1 MASAGRSLLYGL
13 LVLVLALLYGGALA
27 APPKRYLSVSLDQVV
42 ASKAR
47 AQCYDPSSFSGE
59 TSGNKFAIHPSCS
72 AAEQAGRNGD
82 IASHDRARLSTIRQR
97 SYPSAMPPMAMP
109 PIPPFIS
116 PPSPTPG
123 SAPAKGM
130 PPMLP
135 VIAFP
140 PMFFPPNPAPSEGMP
155 PTPAVAFPPTYFP
168 PAPAPAEGPS
178 VTIPDI
184 PGTSGY
190 NISEFIVVVGFGTPS
205 QPSALLFDTG
215 SDLSWVQCQPCTGHC
230 YQQNGPLFDPTK
242 SSTYDVVRCGTPE
255 CSVAGGMCNGTT
267 CLYQIGYGDGSSTT
281 GALSQETLTFSS
293 SRTFSSFPFG
303 CGTTNLGDFGSVDGL
318 LGLGR
323 GQLSLASQTASS
335 YDGTFSYCL
344 PSHNMSR
351 PGFLSIGAAP
361 DTGKV
366 QYTAMIKKPQYPS
379 FYFVE
384 LASINIGGYVLPVP
398 PSVFTSKGTLLDS
411 GTTLTYIP
419 SKAYALLRDR
429 FKFTMKGYKP
439 APPSE
444 ELDTCY
450 DFSGHN
456 AIFIPGVSFKF
467 SDGAVF
473 ELDFF
478 GIMMFPDDAQ
488 PAYGCLAFAAGDDD
502 SFSIIGNTQQRSAE
516 VIYDVAA
523 EKIGFVPFSC

>member
-1 MASAGRSLLYGL
+1 MASSRWPSSLLYGL
-13 LVLVLALLYGGALA
+13 LVLALLCGVALA
-27 APPKRYLSVSLDQVV
+27 ARPTRYLSVSLDQVLG
-42 ASKAR
+42 SKQAR

-59 TSGNKFAIHPSCS
+59 ASGNKFAIHPSCG
-72 AAEQAGRNGD
+72 AGEQAGSNRD
-82 IASHDRARLSTIRQR
+82 IVSHDRARLSTIRQR
-97 SYPSAMPPMAMP
+97 SDPSAMPPMP
-109 PIPPFIS
+109 PMF
-116 PPSPTPG
+116 PPSPAPG
-123 SAPAKGM
+123 SAPANGM
-130 PPMLP
+130 PPMS
-135 VIAFP
+135 AFP

-155 PTPAVAFPPTYFP
+155 PAPAVAFPPIYLP

-178 VTIPDI
+178 VTIPDV

-190 NISEFIVVVGFGTPS
+190 NITEFIVVVGFGTPP

-215 SDLSWVQCQPCTGHC
+215 SDLSWVQCKPCTGHC
-230 YQQNGPLFDPTK
+230 YQQRDPLFDPTK
-242 SSTYDVVRCGTPE
+242 SSTYNVVRCGTPE

-267 CLYQIGYGDGSSTT
+267 CLYTIGYGDGSSTS

-303 CGTTNLGDFGSVDGL
+303 CGTTNLGDFGTTDGL
-318 LGLGR
+318 LGW
-323 GQLSLASQTASS
+323 T
-335 YDGTFSYCL
+335 
-344 PSHNMSR
+344 
-351 PGFLSIGAAP
+351 IGAAP

-366 QYTAMIKKPQYPS
+366 QYTAMIKKPEYPS

-419 SKAYALLRDR
+419 DQAYTLLRDR
-429 FKFTMKGYKP
+429 FKFTMKGNKP
-439 APPSE
+439 APPFQ

-450 DFSGHN
+450 DFSGQS

-478 GIMMFPDDAQ
+478 GIMMFPDAAQ
-488 PAYGCLAFAAGDDD
+488 PAYGCLAFAAGEFP
-502 SFSIIGNTQQRSAE
+502 FSVIGNTQQRSAE
-516 VIYDVAA
+516 VIYNVAS

>member
-1 MASAGRSLLYGL
+1 
-13 LVLVLALLYGGALA
+13 
-27 APPKRYLSVSLDQVV
+27 
-42 ASKAR
+42 
-47 AQCYDPSSFSGE
+47 
-59 TSGNKFAIHPSCS
+59 
-72 AAEQAGRNGD
+72 
-82 IASHDRARLSTIRQR
+82 
-97 SYPSAMPPMAMP
+97 MPPMYLP
-109 PIPPFIS
+109 PTPAPAAAFPPLFF
-116 PPSPTPG
+116 PPSPTPLPASADLPPISIPDHPG
-123 SAPAKGM
+123 TYFPPSPAPGLAPADGM

-135 VIAFP
+135 VVAFP

-155 PTPAVAFPPTYFP
+155 PSPAIAFPPIYFP

-178 VTIPDI
+178 VTIPDV
-184 PGTSGY
+184 PGTSGF
-190 NISEFIVVVGFGTPS
+190 NITEFVVVIGFGTPS

-230 YQQNGPLFDPTK
+230 YQQNDPLFDPTK

-255 CSVAGGMCNGTT
+255 CSAAGGMCNGTT
-267 CLYQIGYGDGSSTT
+267 CLYNVTYGDGSSTS

-293 SRTFSSFPFG
+293 SRKFSSFPFG

-335 YDGTFSYCL
+335 FDGTFSYCL
-344 PSHNMSR
+344 PSHNMTR

-384 LASINIGGYVLPVP
+384 LVSIDIGGYVLPVP

-411 GTTLTYIP
+411 GTTFTYIP
-419 SKAYALLRDR
+419 AQAYTLLRDR
-429 FKFTMKGYKP
+429 FKFTMKGYNP
-439 APPSE
+439 APPFQD
-444 ELDTCY
+444 LDTCY
-450 DFSGHN
+450 DFSGQSV
-456 AIFIPGVSFKF
+456 IFQPGMSFKF

-473 ELDFF
+473 DIDIF
-478 GIMMFPDDAQ
+478 GVMIYPYVDH
-488 PAYGCLAFAAGDDD
+488 PAIGCFAFASSDPTDQ
-502 SFSIIGNTQQRSAE
+502 FSIIGNTQQRSAE
-516 VIYDVAA
+516 VIYDVVA
-523 EKIGFVPFSC
+523 EKIGFVPLSC

>member
-13 LVLVLALLYGGALA
+13 LVLVLALLCVGALA

-72 AAEQAGRNGD
+72 AAEQAGRHRN

-97 SYPSAMPPMAMP
+97 SYPSAMPPMSMP
-109 PIPPFIS
+109 PIPPFIF
-116 PPSPTPG
+116 PPSPT
-123 SAPAKGM
+123 
-130 PPMLP
+130 
-135 VIAFP
+135 
-140 PMFFPPNPAPSEGMP
+140 
-155 PTPAVAFPPTYFP
+155 

-366 QYTAMIKKPQYPS
+366 QYT
-379 FYFVE
+379 
-384 LASINIGGYVLPVP
+384 
-398 PSVFTSKGTLLDS
+398 
-411 GTTLTYIP
+411 
-419 SKAYALLRDR
+419 
-429 FKFTMKGYKP
+429 FTMKGYKP

>member
-13 LVLVLALLYGGALA
+13 LVLVLALLCGGALA

-72 AAEQAGRNGD
+72 TAEQAGRNRD
-82 IASHDRARLSTIRQR
+82 IANHDRARLSTIRQR

-109 PIPPFIS
+109 PIPPFIF

-155 PTPAVAFPPTYFP
+155 PVPAVAFPPIYFP

-178 VTIPDI
+178 VTIPDV

-190 NISEFIVVVGFGTPS
+190 NITEFIVIVGFGTPP

-215 SDLSWVQCQPCTGHC
+215 SDLSWVQCQPCAAGHC
-230 YQQNGPLFDPTK
+230 YQQRDPLFDPTK
-242 SSTYDVVRCGTPE
+242 SSTYEVE
-255 CSVAGGMCNGTT
+255 M
-267 CLYQIGYGDGSSTT
+267 
-281 GALSQETLTFSS
+281 LTFSS

-366 QYTAMIKKPQYPS
+366 QYTAMIKKPEYPS

-429 FKFTMKGYKP
+429 FKFTMKGNKP
-439 APPSE
+439 APPFE

-450 DFSGHN
+450 DFSGQS
-456 AIFIPGVSFKF
+456 AIVIPGVSFNF

-473 ELDFF
+473 DLDFY
-478 GIMMFPDDAQ
+478 GIMMFPDEVAQ

>member
-1 MASAGRSLLYGL
+1 MASSRWPSSLLCSL
-13 LVLVLALLYGGALA
+13 LVLALLCGVALA
-27 APPKRYLSVSLDQVV
+27 ARPTRYLSVSLDQVLG
-42 ASKAR
+42 SKQAR
-47 AQCYDPSSFSGE
+47 AQCYDPSSFAGE
-59 TSGNKFAIHPSCS
+59 ASGNKFTIHPSCG
-72 AAEQAGRNGD
+72 AAEQAGRSRD
-82 IASHDRARLSTIRQR
+82 ILSHDRARLSTIRQR
-97 SYPSAMPPMAMP
+97 SDPSAMPPMP
-109 PIPPFIS
+109 PMF
-116 PPSPTPG
+116 PPSP
-123 SAPAKGM
+123 APADGM

-135 VIAFP
+135 AVAFP

-155 PTPAVAFPPTYFP
+155 PAPAVAFPPIYLP
-168 PAPAPAEGPS
+168 PAPAPAKGPS
-178 VTIPDI
+178 VTIPDV

-190 NISEFIVVVGFGTPS
+190 NITEFIVVVGFGTPP

-215 SDLSWVQCQPCTGHC
+215 SDLSWVQCKPCTGHC
-230 YQQNGPLFDPTK
+230 YQQRDPLFDPTK
-242 SSTYDVVRCGTPE
+242 SSTYNVVRCGTPE

-267 CLYQIGYGDGSSTT
+267 CLYTIGYGDGSSTS

-303 CGTTNLGDFGSVDGL
+303 CGTTNLGDFGTTDGL

-335 YDGTFSYCL
+335 FDGTFSYCL
-344 PSHNMSR
+344 PSHNMTR

-419 SKAYALLRDR
+419 TQAYNLLRDR
-429 FKFTMKGYKP
+429 FKFTMKGNKP
-439 APPSE
+439 APPFQ

-450 DFSGHN
+450 DFSGQS

-473 ELDFF
+473 KLDFF
-478 GIMMFPDDAQ
+478 GIMMFPDAAQ
-488 PAYGCLAFAAGDDD
+488 PAYGCLAFAAVDDD
-502 SFSIIGNTQQRSAE
+502 ISIIGNTQQRSAE
-516 VIYDVAA
+516 VIYNVVS